1 VDLISTRLRLR
12 PFQEDDVAEFAR
24 FASARTVIDDGFTR
38 RGYAEIVARADPG
51 NVASVRA
58 PARLGF
64 VAMGA
69 DAYRLTRGQWK
80 PPTA

>member
-1 VDLISTRLRLR
+1 
-12 PFQEDDVAEFAR
+12 
-24 FASARTVIDDGFTR
+24 VIDDGFTR